1 MLDEDTTSQPIKIIG
16 VYSKKDEL
24 DEELKEFKK
33 SANANSLFRQL
44 EYALLTKQSI
54 IDYIYR
60 DYGSIWFPDYMRS
73 TIFVVDKKKQVHNLE
88 PTLSRDQ
95 LSDMIYM
102 CLFRKMNTL
111 FFLGRGK
118 T

>member
-1 MLDEDTTSQPIKIIG
+1 MSLAIKVVG
-16 VYSKKDEL
+16 VYSKSDEL

-33 SANANSLFRQL
+33 LANVNSLSRQL

-60 DYGSIWFPDYMRS
+60 DYGSTWFPDYMRS
-73 TIFVVDKKKQVHNLE
+73 TIFVVDKKNQLHHLE
-88 PTLSRDQ
+88 PTLTYVQ

-102 CLFRKMNTL
+102 FLFCKTNT
-111 FFLGRGK
+111 
-118 T
+118 